1 MDKGAD
7 QPEGKRRRKWSA
19 DELTELGDLLLREIS
34 IQEIARLLGREFD
47 DVENTV
53 VAKGERAI
61 ESFNGAG

>member
-1 MDKGAD
+1 MGESTDL
-7 QPEGKRRRKWSA
+7 PEGKRRRKWSG

-53 VAKGERAI
+53 FEAGESAI
-61 ESFNGAG
+61 ESFNGAS